1 MAGRAVRSA
10 EWPGH
15 PVTPF
20 IRPASLLALVALVL
34 LALAGP
40 AGSTLAALAA
50 GVLEGRGAASHLD
63 AVPVPPLVPIAAPM
77 EQPVPAT
84 PEHPAYTLYAPGG
97 PLVPRTPLLVL
108 HGIGGNG
115 PGMASLLQQ
124 FAMAE
129 GWVIIA
135 PTISYGDWR
144 DPNALTGEELSL
156 IPQLAKLLDSVPVE
170 TGVPLARRAL
180 LFGFSRGA
188 QEALRF
194 TLLYPE
200 RVEGVAAFSAGT
212 YTLPVATVQGSGGT
226 VLPAPFPFGIAGLE
240 QRLGHPIDPSR
251 LAGVRFLIGVGEGDN
266 VPADVPR
273 QWDSYVGTSRL
284 ERAQRFTDALR
295 RLGCRAEM
303 AVIPGVKHE
312 LTGATLQRVTAFL
325 EQVDA
330 EAQSLAEATLTD
342 PPAVPAGL
350 RSRPRA
356 GTV

>member
-1 MAGRAVRSA
+1 MG
-10 EWPGH
+10 
-15 PVTPF
+15 
-20 IRPASLLALVALVL
+20 LLALAAIL
-34 LALAGP
+34 LLCLAGP

-50 GVLEGRGAASHLD
+50 GVLEGRGASSHLD
-63 AVPVPPLVPIAAPM
+63 TAPAVPLAPIAAPL
-77 EQPVPAT
+77 EQPMPAT
-84 PEHPAYTLYAPGG
+84 REHPAYTLYAPGG
-97 PLVPRTPLLVL
+97 PRVPRTPLIVL

-115 PGMASLLQQ
+115 PGMASLVQQ
-124 FAMAE
+124 FALAQ

-156 IPQLAKLLDSVPVE
+156 IPQLAKLLDSVPIE

-212 YTLPVATVQGSGGT
+212 YTLPVASVPTVGGAA
-226 VLPAPFPFGIAGLE
+226 LAAPFPFGIAGLE
-240 QRLGHPIDPSR
+240 QHLGHPVNPSR
-251 LAGVRFLIGVGEGDN
+251 LAGVRFLIGVGERDDT
-266 VPADVPR
+266 PADVPR
-273 QWDSYVGTSRL
+273 QWDAYVGTSRL
-284 ERAQRFTDALR
+284 ERAQRFTDVLR
-295 RLGCRAEM
+295 RLGCRAEI

-312 LTGATLQRVTAFL
+312 LTGATLQRVTTFL
-325 EQVDA
+325 EQVDG
-330 EAQSLAEATLTD
+330 EAQALAEAVLTD